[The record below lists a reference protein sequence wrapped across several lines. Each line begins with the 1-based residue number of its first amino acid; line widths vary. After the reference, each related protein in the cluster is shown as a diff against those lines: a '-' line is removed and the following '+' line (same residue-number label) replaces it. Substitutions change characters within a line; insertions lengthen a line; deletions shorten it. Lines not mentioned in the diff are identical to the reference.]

1 MLKKGQQPSVPDERR
16 CVGHTAGSDGK
27 RCPNA
32 AIKGGSVCSA
42 HGGKAPQVKAKA
54 KERLLIAAVMKEFA
68 LAAKEPDR
76 VMAEI
81 GCIAFSRIGSLY
93 SEDGSLMSTQA
104 MPEHVQAFV
113 AGVETLK
120 RNVTTGDGKVDDVLK
135 VRLWDKPKMLEL
147 LAKHHGLA
155 EERIEHHGG
164 LEITWKSSE

>member
-1 MLKKGQQPSVPDERR
+1 M
-16 CVGHTAGSDGK
+16 
-27 RCPNA
+27 
-32 AIKGGSVCSA
+32 
-42 HGGKAPQVKAKA
+42 KAKA
-54 KERLLIAAVMKEFA
+54 KERLLIQAVLKDFA
-68 LAAKEPDR
+68 LAAKDPER
-76 VMAEI
+76 VMAEV
-81 GCIAFSRIGSLY
+81 GCIAFSRVGALY
-93 SEDGSLMSTQA
+93 REDGTFLPTQE
-104 MPEHVQAFV
+104 MPEHVQAFI

>member
-1 MLKKGQQPSVPDERR
+1 MNQPEPMNDRR
-16 CVGHTAGSDGK
+16 CTGHTKVG
-27 RCPNA
+27 RCKKW
-32 AIKGGSVCSA
+32 AIRGGNVCRK
-42 HGGKAPQVKAKA
+42 HGGAAPQVKAKA
-54 KERLLIAAVMKEFA
+54 KERLLIAAVMREFA

-93 SEDGSLMSTQA
+93 QEDGAILPTNA
-104 MPEHVQAFV
+104 MPEHVQAMV

-155 EERIEHHGG
+155 DEKVEHRGGIQIE
-164 LEITWKSSE
+164 WKSSE

>member
-1 MLKKGQQPSVPDERR
+1 MEQARPMDDRKCTAQTKRGRCKKW
-16 CVGHTAGSDGK
+16 
-27 RCPNA
+27 
-32 AIKGGSVCSA
+32 AIRGGSVCQT
-42 HGGKAPQVKAKA
+42 HGGGAPQVKAKA

-93 SEDGSLMSTQA
+93 QEDGAILPTNA
-104 MPEHVQAFV
+104 MPEHVQAMV

-155 EERIEHHGG
+155 EEKIEHRGAVQ
-164 LEITWKSSE
+164 IVWKSSE